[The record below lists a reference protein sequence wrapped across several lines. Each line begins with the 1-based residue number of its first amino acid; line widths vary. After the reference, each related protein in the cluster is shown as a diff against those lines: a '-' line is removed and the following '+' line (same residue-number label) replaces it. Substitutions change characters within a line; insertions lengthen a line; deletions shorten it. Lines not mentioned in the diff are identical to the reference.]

1 VRARLARIFTR
12 SFTERNPVAIG
23 AIGLAVILV
32 VVVAVFTLNRNTIGG
47 GMDLTARFTN
57 AAGLRG
63 GDQVV
68 LAGVPVGTVTGLHQ
82 KGQFVYADL
91 RVDGSV
97 QLPADSAATIQVQ
110 TLLGA
115 LAVRFQPG
123 TDWSHLLRGGETITR
138 TTVPFEFQQLQNV
151 TGPLLAKSNAPALNQ
166 LLADLAT
173 VTKGKQDQVARII
186 AGLDR
191 LTSTVDSRQEEV
203 GQLIDSANQV
213 SGALASRDQ
222 QLAQAVDNF
231 GTVMSGL
238 SQRRQALSDLIANTE
253 AVANQTA
260 GLVGANRARLDGL
273 LSALNTDLGVVA
285 QHQVDLA
292 QGLSYLASAVQG
304 FSSIGYSGPSNYP
317 NRWANIFTNLLGGG
331 DAVYGSCGYLDQALD
346 AALGPDPSSCAT
358 RVGPQ

>member
-1 VRARLARIFTR
+1 MIGRLRGIFTR
-12 SFTERNPVAIG
+12 SFTERNPVVIG
-23 AIGLAVILV
+23 AVGLAVILV
-32 VVVAVFTLNRNTIGG
+32 AVVLVFVLNRNTIGG
-47 GMDLTARFTN
+47 GMDLTARFTS

-68 LAGVPVGTVTGLHQ
+68 LAGVPVGSVTGLHQ
-82 KGQFVYADL
+82 RGQYVYADL
-91 RVDGSV
+91 QVDGSV
-97 QLPADSAATIQVQ
+97 QLPLDSTASIEVQ

-115 LAVRFQPG
+115 LAVKFQPG
-123 TDWSHLLRGGETITR
+123 GDWSHLLHGGDTVTR

-151 TGPLLAKSNAPALNQ
+151 SGPLLARSNAPALNQ

-173 VTKGKQDQVARII
+173 ITRGKQDQVARII

-191 LTSTVDSRQEEV
+191 LTGTVNARHQEV
-203 GQLIDSANQV
+203 GQLIDSAHAV
-213 SGALASRDQ
+213 SAALASRDQ

-231 GTVMSGL
+231 GTVMAGL
-238 SQRRQALSDLIANTE
+238 AQRRQALSDLIANTR
-253 AVANQTA
+253 AVADQTA

-273 LSALNTDLGVVA
+273 LSTLNTDLDVVA
-285 QHQVDLA
+285 RHQVDLA

-304 FSSIGYSGPSNYP
+304 FSSIGYSGPSNHP
-317 NRWANIFTNLLGGG
+317 NDWANIFTNLLGGG

-346 AALGPDPSSCAT
+346 AALGPDPSSCPA